1 MGSQPSSQ
9 DIATVLSALQQ
20 TLRASLEGLKSP
32 RIAAQLQVA
41 LHDDK
46 HLPDKTIASLAS
58 DTVDLLSEVEKLLQ
72 PAHLVLA
79 DHFLGYTDT
88 KCLVA
93 ANELGLADILAN
105 GPLSVPDLAE
115 ASSARADRL
124 GQILVPL
131 RNNGIFSY
139 DATTG
144 KYANTH
150 ISTLLRSD
158 HWTQW
163 HNWVDLYGNEFYD
176 IACGIPKSVRS
187 DATRWAAQINFDT
200 DLNMFEYFNAQ
211 GWMPRLHRTL
221 GGGAAAMAPGIV
233 QDYPWAEIAEKTVL
247 DLGGGG
253 GSFIATL
260 LGAFPSMRGAIYD
273 LPHVIAHTSDLF
285 SKGGTFE
292 GLTNRVPQANLIG
305 GDFLKW
311 VPPMEVYVTK
321 WCLHDWKDEPAVTI
335 LRNVRKAIVPG
346 PVSRLVVFESI
357 LSDGRMGRLSR
368 YGDINMMMTAN
379 GQERTEAQW
388 RKLVEGAG
396 WKVEKIHPLRN
407 AWVQAIDL
415 RPA

>member
-1 MGSQPSSQ
+1 
-9 DIATVLSALQQ
+9 
-20 TLRASLEGLKSP
+20 
-32 RIAAQLQVA
+32 
-41 LHDDK
+41 
-46 HLPDKTIASLAS
+46 
-58 DTVDLLSEVEKLLQ
+58 
-72 PAHLVLA
+72 
-79 DHFLGYTDT
+79 
-88 KCLVA
+88 LVA
-93 ANELGLADILAN
+93 ANELHLADILVN
-105 GPLSVPDLAE
+105 GPLTVPELAK
-115 ASSARADRL
+115 ASNARADRL
-124 GQILVPL
+124 GQILMPL

-139 DATTG
+139 NPSTG
-144 KYANTH
+144 QYANTH
-150 ISTLLRSD
+150 VSTLLRSD

-176 IACGIPKSVRS
+176 IARGIPKSVKS

-200 DLNMFEYFNAQ
+200 DMNMFEYFNGQ

-221 GGGAAAMAPGIV
+221 GGGATAMAPGIV
-233 QDYPWAEIAEKTVL
+233 EDYPWNEVKDKTVL

-260 LGAFPSMRGAIYD
+260 LRNFPSMRGSIYD
-273 LPHVIAHTSDLF
+273 LPHVIAHSSDLF

-292 GLTNRVPQANLIG
+292 DLTDRVPQANLIG

-311 VPPMEVYVTK
+311 VPPTEVYVMK
-321 WCLHDWKDEPAVTI
+321 WCLHDWTDEPAATI
-335 LRNVRKAIVPG
+335 LRNVRKAIVSG

-388 RKLVEGAG
+388 RKLVEETG
-396 WKVEKIHPLRN
+396 WKIDRIYPLRN

>member
-1 MGSQPSSQ
+1 MPWE
-9 DIATVLSALQQ
+9 DELT
-20 TLRASLEGLKSP
+20 GLNSK
-32 RIAAQLQVA
+32 
-41 LHDDK
+41 
-46 HLPDKTIASLAS
+46 
-58 DTVDLLSEVEKLLQ
+58 
-72 PAHLVLA
+72 
-79 DHFLGYTDT
+79 GYTDT

-93 ANELGLADILAN
+93 ANELGLADLLAN
-105 GPLSVPDLAE
+105 GPLTVQELAE
-115 ASSARADRL
+115 ASSSRADRL
-124 GQILVPL
+124 GQVLVPL

-139 DATTG
+139 DAATD

-176 IACGIPKSVRS
+176 IARGIPNSVRA

-200 DLNMFEYFNAQ
+200 DLNMFDYFNAQ

-221 GGGAAAMAPGIV
+221 GGGATAMAPGIV
-233 QDYPWAEIAEKTVL
+233 QDYTWGDVEGKTVL

-260 LGAFPSMRGAIYD
+260 LRAFPAMRGAIYD

-285 SKGGTFE
+285 SKGGKFE
-292 GLTNRVPQANLIG
+292 DLVDRVPQANLIG
-305 GDFLKW
+305 GDFMKW
-311 VPPMEVYVTK
+311 VPPMEVYVMK
-321 WCLHDWKDEPAVTI
+321 WCLHDWKDEPAATI
-335 LRNVRKAIVPG
+335 LRNVRKAILPG
-346 PVSRLVVFESI
+346 SVSRLVVFESI

-396 WKVEKIHPLRN
+396 WRVEKIHPLRN

>member
-1 MGSQPSSQ
+1 MPWRYEL
-9 DIATVLSALQQ
+9 T
-20 TLRASLEGLKSP
+20 E
-32 RIAAQLQVA
+32 
-41 LHDDK
+41 LHFK
-46 HLPDKTIASLAS
+46 
-58 DTVDLLSEVEKLLQ
+58 
-72 PAHLVLA
+72 
-79 DHFLGYTDT
+79 GYTDT

-93 ANELGLADILAN
+93 ANKLGLADLLAN
-105 GPLSVPDLAE
+105 GPLTVQELAE

-139 DATTG
+139 DATTD

-150 ISTLLRSD
+150 VSTLLRSD

-176 IACGIPKSVRS
+176 IARGIPESVRA

-200 DLNMFEYFNAQ
+200 DLNMFDYFNAQ

-221 GGGAAAMAPGIV
+221 GGGATAMAPGIV
-233 QDYPWAEIAEKTVL
+233 QDYMWGDVADKTVL

-253 GSFIATL
+253 GSFVATL
-260 LGAFPSMRGAIYD
+260 LHAFPAMRGAIYD
-273 LPHVIAHTSDLF
+273 QPHVIAHTSDLF
-285 SKGGTFE
+285 SKGGKFE
-292 GLTNRVPQANLIG
+292 DLVDRVPQANLIG

-311 VPPMEVYVTK
+311 VPPMEVYVMN
-321 WCLHDWKDEPAVTI
+321 WCLHDWKDEPAATI
-335 LRNVRKAIVPG
+335 LRNVRKAILPG